1 MQAIPKEN
9 LVPGKEYYLQDF
21 ETGYEPPQK
30 PSKMIAKFEKL
41 IESFWNPEFIWACF
55 TDCRKLEYRNDTSY
69 GSRVQLN
76 YKWKF
81 YEIMQ
86 DKIQAIKDIFEQE
99 IRPAV
104 QSDGGDVEFIDF
116 KDGVVTI
123 KMHAGC
129 PELHCPFGR
138 QVAMATPD
146 ILYPSLQ
153 L

>member
-1 MQAIPKEN
+1 MQEVPKEN

-21 ETGYEPPQK
+21 ETGYKPPQK

-55 TDCRKLEYRNDTSY
+55 TDYRKLEYRNDTSY

-86 DKIQAIKDIFEQE
+86 DKIQKNMENRAYNRVLLDLI
-99 IRPAV
+99 
-104 QSDGGDVEFIDF
+104 GDEYF
-116 KDGVVTI
+116 KPI
-123 KMHAGC
+123 A
-129 PELHCPFGR
+129 L
-138 QVAMATPD
+138 
-146 ILYPSLQ
+146 I
-153 L
+153 